1 MAGASIDAIGVINQI
16 KDNLTDRYDN
26 GFPVL
31 KEIIQNA
38 DDAGANRLTIGWSK
52 GFEDADNEL
61 LNAPAIFF
69 VNDAPLE
76 EEHRD
81 AILSIA
87 QSSKAASKSSVGKF
101 GLGMKSL
108 FHLGEAFFFMSEQWQ
123 HQDWAADVFNPW
135 DKYRPT
141 WNDFSFSDKERIEHR
156 LVSLLGD
163 SNKSWFVVW
172 VPLRTQTLVESK
184 GNKMIINNVSDGH
197 SLPDFFLNSI

>member
-38 DDAGANRLTIGWSK
+38 DDAGASTLTIGWSK
-52 GFEDADNEL
+52 GFGDADNEL

-87 QSSKAASKSSVGKF
+87 QSSKASSKTSVGKF

-123 HQDWAADVFNPW
+123 QQPWAADVFNPW
-135 DKYRPT
+135 DKYRPK
-141 WNDFSFSDKERIEHR
+141 WNEFTHSDKQLIEKRLTPLIRERE
-156 LVSLLGD
+156 SP
-163 SNKSWFVVW
+163 WF
-172 VPLRTQTLVESK
+172 
-184 GNKMIINNVSDGH
+184 
-197 SLPDFFLNSI
+197 